1 MMSFGMGYRFLAT
14 GLAFFTLALVAA
26 AWPLLFPN

>member
-14 GLAFFTLALVAA
+14 GLAFFALALAAA
-26 AWPLLFPN
+26 AWPVLFQH